1 MPQTTMPNVLAIETS
16 TAACSVALIYKD
28 KTYSRHEIL
37 PQKHAHRVLA
47 MVDEVLLEAGIDSSA
62 VDLLA
67 YGEGPGA
74 FTGIRIASGVIQGLA
89 LGWNKPV
96 VAVSSLLAMAEEVF
110 HSEKPNV
117 DVEWAA
123 LLDARMNEVYLM
135 VGEYC
140 AETEKITAREPILIS
155 PDKVQE
161 WLGVNGVIGV
171 GDIETE
177 YPQLKALF
185 TEWHATLPNAVSIAR
200 LALRDRQ
207 AAMSLEKSIP
217 NPLYLRNHIAD
228 TIEERKLKKQVK

>member
-1 MPQTTMPNVLAIETS
+1 MSQITMPSVLAIETS

-37 PQKHAHRVLA
+37 PQKHAHRVLE
-47 MVDEVLLEAGIDSSA
+47 MVDELLSEAEIDSGQ

-96 VAVSSLLAMAEEVF
+96 VAISSLLAMAEEF
-110 HSEKPNV
+110 FYTERLNKP
-117 DVEWAA
+117 VEWAA

-135 VGEYC
+135 VGEFSM
-140 AETEKITAREPILIS
+140 ETLQISAREPILIS
-155 PDKVQE
+155 PDKVHEQ
-161 WLGVNGVIGV
+161 LAGKSAIGV
-171 GDIETE
+171 GDIDKE
-177 YPQLKALF
+177 YPQLTSLF
-185 TEWHATLPNAVSIAR
+185 AQWFSTLPNAVSIAR
-200 LALRDRQ
+200 LAQKDNYS
-207 AAMSLEKSIP
+207 ACTLEESIP